1 LGAAALFFVNGAVV
15 GSWLPRLPEIRDRL
29 DVDLGALGLTL
40 ALGGLGSLIGSS
52 ISGVVVTRF
61 GARRTALVG
70 AVVLYLI
77 LPFVAVAPTAALLAV
92 VLALMGFVD
101 SQADVGMNAVGIRVE
116 EGLGRSIMTR
126 LHGLWSLGTL
136 VGSGVSAL
144 AVLLGIGLG
153 PQLVTVSLVGL
164 ATVLVAARLIPESVP
179 RTRSGARSGALALGL
194 MLAGG
199 TAVFIEG
206 APFDWSAIF
215 LIDVTGAGDAL
226 AGTGEILFTGGML
239 VGRMAGDHLVDRF
252 GPVRTLFAGLVL
264 SVIAM
269 LVVVTANASTMAL
282 IAFAV
287 WGLGISVALPV
298 LYKLAGSHRSF
309 GEGSG
314 LAALTVGTRLGFM
327 VAPALIGIGATAWGL
342 PEALAIIVG
351 IAAVSSMIAIR
362 LTIGAPK
369 PLGDSLPGSGVS

>member
-1 LGAAALFFVNGAVV
+1 
-15 GSWLPRLPEIRDRL
+15 
-29 DVDLGALGLTL
+29 
-40 ALGGLGSLIGSS
+40 
-52 ISGVVVTRF
+52 
-61 GARRTALVG
+61 
-70 AVVLYLI
+70 
-77 LPFVAVAPTAALLAV
+77 
-92 VLALMGFVD
+92 
-101 SQADVGMNAVGIRVE
+101 
-116 EGLGRSIMTR
+116 
-126 LHGLWSLGTL
+126 
-136 VGSGVSAL
+136 
-144 AVLLGIGLG
+144 
-153 PQLVTVSLVGL
+153 
-164 ATVLVAARLIPESVP
+164 
-179 RTRSGARSGALALGL
+179 

-199 TAVFIEG
+199 FAVFIEG

-226 AGTGEILFTGGML
+226 AGTGVILFTGGML